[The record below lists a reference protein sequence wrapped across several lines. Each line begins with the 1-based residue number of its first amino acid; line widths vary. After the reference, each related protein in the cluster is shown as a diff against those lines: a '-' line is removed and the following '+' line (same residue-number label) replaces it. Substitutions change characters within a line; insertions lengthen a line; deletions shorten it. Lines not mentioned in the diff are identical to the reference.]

1 MTLMHRR
8 LDCADPV
15 STSVTADEVL
25 SAVDRIQQLW
35 LRGSSRDECLNEA
48 LQSLLAMT
56 ESGTALITESTTETG
71 SHRLVSVLAQS
82 HPAWAS
88 REPAWSEAAHEESG
102 ESSWRSWCETVCRS
116 TRPVIAP
123 SAQDHAN
130 TGSDGETG
138 HASLQAPKPPA
149 RAGLPLHANGTVYGA
164 IILSGRN
171 GGYRLEDLDR
181 LMPLATTCALLMH
194 SFRTC
199 ADPKDAE
206 KESTHAEV
214 RQVRQELRE
223 QKERLQA
230 IIQSVPECVKV
241 ISENLRLLEINAA
254 GLAIIEADSPGQVL
268 GQSILPLL
276 EPEYRET
283 YAAFHRQVCAGWSR
297 TIQFEIVNL
306 KGNRRWLESHAVP
319 LHLGPDR
326 QIAQLS
332 VTRDITAERQAAE
345 TIAQQQA
352 HLMHS
357 SRLAALGQMVAA
369 ITHEVSQPLAAISNF
384 AAACSLAVSQPVP
397 DMVRL
402 RQFVEAIMQQSLR
415 AGQILD
421 RIRSFVKRVEPQR
434 LPCDLRD
441 IIEESLQLMEA
452 DLRHRQVR
460 VETQIC
466 PAESPVLAD
475 RVQIQQVLVN
485 LITNACEAMERLPR
499 TERRLWIRCERDDAE
514 SIMRVEVQDNGP
526 GLDPACALRLFEAF
540 QTSRPEGL
548 GMGLAICRDIVT
560 EHHGTIRAVESPG
573 RGMRFQFELPLLS
586 GAVP

>member
-1 MTLMHRR
+1 
-8 LDCADPV
+8 
-15 STSVTADEVL
+15 VL
-25 SAVDRIQQLW
+25 SAVDRIHQLW
-35 LRGSSRDECLNEA
+35 LHGSSRDECLRAA
-48 LQSLLAMT
+48 LESLLTMT
-56 ESGTALITESTTETG
+56 ESGTGLIAEAIAET
-71 SHRLVSVLAQS
+71 SPRRFAPVLLLN
-82 HPAWAS
+82 HPACSSCEPTSS
-88 REPAWSEAAHEESG
+88 RVGQNESDL
-102 ESSWRSWCETVCRS
+102 SPLISWCETVS
-116 TRPVIAP
+116 QSARPVISNA
-123 SAQDHAN
+123 SSGHQAG
-130 TGSDGETG
+130 TGSDDE
-138 HASLQAPKPPA
+138 SERVSSEAPSPQA
-149 RAGLPLHANGTVYGA
+149 RAGLPVQVNGTVYA
-164 IILSGRN
+164 VVILN
-171 GGYRLEDLDR
+171 GGADGYRSEDLDR

-194 SFRTC
+194 SFRDRAVRREATDEC
-199 ADPKDAE
+199 SP
-206 KESTHAEV
+206 AEV
-214 RQVRQELRE
+214 RQVRLELQE

-241 ISENLRLLEINAA
+241 ISADLRLLEINAA
-254 GLAIIEADSPGQVL
+254 GLAIIEADSSDQFL
-268 GQSILPLL
+268 GQSVLPLL
-276 EPEYRET
+276 EPEYREP
-283 YAAFHRQVCAGWSR
+283 YEAFHRQVCAGQSR

-397 DMVRL
+397 DMARL
-402 RQFVEAIMQQSLR
+402 RQFVDAIVQQSLR
-415 AGQILD
+415 AGQILN
-421 RIRSFVKRVEPQR
+421 RIRSFVRRTEPLR

-441 IIEESLQLMEA
+441 IIEESMQLMQA

-460 VETQIC
+460 AETQIC

-485 LITNACEAMERLPR
+485 LITNACEAMDRLPR
-499 TERRLWIRCERDDAE
+499 AERQLWIRCQRDDTE
-514 SIMRVEVQDNGP
+514 SIVRVEVQDNGP
-526 GLDPACALRLFEAF
+526 GLDPACALKLFEAF

-560 EHHGTIRAVESPG
+560 EHHGTIRAIESSG
-573 RGMRFQFELPLLS
+573 SGMLFQFKLPLHS
-586 GAVP
+586 GAVS